1 MRLLID
7 LVENK
12 EFQEMEK
19 FVHSRLAEICAS
31 KFKSIQSSMIFEES
45 AANLPSPDEVVGTI
59 EDPLVDPN
67 FSKEYFYSREKFGD
81 YEITLKK
88 LGLGQGAPVVSYI
101 NGDRYEVFVTTKQ
114 AEKET
119 KRFIKDGSYEKM
131 KAKKEQQKKEQ
142 AEQEAA
148 AKAPAPKPAAPPKE
162 EEEPKVKKESVE
174 LLRQVASSGVPE
186 ILTFNDGSE
195 RVIVDFEAK
204 NLIEIY
210 DSLNKDNQSSFENRL
225 QNSEDDYLS
234 MMDFF
239 LDRIRK
245 GII

>member
-1 MRLLID
+1 MRLLLD
-7 LVENK
+7 LIESNDISAVERCI
-12 EFQEMEK
+12 
-19 FVHSRLAEICAS
+19 HSRLAEICES
-31 KFKSIQSSMIFEES
+31 NFKSIQSKMIFEES

-67 FSKEYFYSREKFGD
+67 FSKEYFYSREKFGK

-101 NGDRYEVFVTTKQ
+101 DNDRYEVFVTTKQ

-119 KRFIKDGSYEKM
+119 KRYIKDGSYEKM
-131 KAKKEQQKKEQ
+131 KALKEKAKKEKE
-142 AEQEAA
+142 AKEAA
-148 AKAPAPKPAAPPKE
+148 ANAPKPAAPKP
-162 EEEPKVKKESVE
+162 EEPEVKKESVE
-174 LLRQVASSGVPE
+174 MFRRVAESGTPDVF
-186 ILTFNDGSE
+186 TFEDGSE
-195 RVIVDFEAK
+195 RVIVDSEAK
-204 NLIEIY
+204 NIIEIY
-210 DSLNKDNQSSFENRL
+210 DSLNTNNQMSFENRL
-225 QNSEDDYLS
+225 NSSEDDYLS